1 MIRAGAAFAALLAS
15 AGVAASATLDLGGDY
30 GSPEG
35 CAYLK
40 EPALWQEAVSVL
52 TPTQYK
58 DFVTSCEYVQVLPA
72 SDGSRIVTM
81 LCQQELDVQTIEMV
95 RVVKAADRDA
105 YGIFTA
111 QGDRWAE
118 LDACEPK

>member
-1 MIRAGAAFAALLAS
+1 M
-15 AGVAASATLDLGGDY
+15 
-30 GSPEG
+30 
-35 CAYLK
+35 
-40 EPALWQEAVSVL
+40 
-52 TPTQYK
+52 
-58 DFVTSCEYVQVLPA
+58 LPA

-111 QGDRWAE
+111 KGDRWAE

>member
-35 CAYLK
+35 CEYLK
-40 EPALWQEAVSVL
+40 DPTMWQEALTVL
-52 TPTQYK
+52 TPTKYK
-58 DFVTSCEYVQVLPA
+58 DFVTECEYVQVLPA

-111 QGDRWAE
+111 KGDRWAE
-118 LDACEPK
+118 LDACEAK

>member
-1 MIRAGAAFAALLAS
+1 MRAGAAFAALLAS
-15 AGVAASATLDLGGDY
+15 AGVAASATLDLPGNY

-35 CAYLK
+35 CEYLRDSTS
-40 EPALWQEAVSVL
+40 WQEGLTLL
-52 TPTQYK
+52 TPTRYK
-58 DFVTSCEYVQVLPA
+58 DFVTDCEFVQVLPA

-95 RVVKAADRDA
+95 RVVKVADRDA

-111 QGDRWAE
+111 TGDRWAE
-118 LDACEPK
+118 LAACEPK

>member
-1 MIRAGAAFAALLAS
+1 MMRASATFAALFAS
-15 AGVAASATLDLGGDY
+15 AGVAAGATLDLPGNY

-35 CAYLK
+35 CAYLIDSTS
-40 EPALWQEAVSVL
+40 WQEGLTLL
-52 TPTQYK
+52 TPTRYK
-58 DFVTSCEYVQVLPA
+58 DFVTDCEHVQVLPA

-111 QGDRWAE
+111 TGDRWAE
-118 LDACEPK
+118 LAACEPK

>member
-15 AGVAASATLDLGGDY
+15 AGVAASATLALGGDY

-81 LCQQELDVQTIEMV
+81 LCQQELDVQTVEIV
-95 RVVKAADRDA
+95 RVVKTPNGDA
-105 YGIFTA
+105 YRLFNAEG
-111 QGDRWAE
+111 GRLAE
-118 LDACEPK
+118 LSACST